1 MAGFALKVRGLT
13 KAFKGQLVLDALDLD
28 ISANSVTTIIGR
40 SGIGKSVLLKCLAN
54 IWPAQSG
61 TMHYGDQSA
70 TIGEKSL
77 RVAFDLNF
85 SYMFQNN
92 ALFDSMTAAENIALP
107 LRESTKLSTAAIR
120 DRVQDLLNTMDLM
133 GCRDKYPAELS
144 GGMQKR
150 VALARALIVEPQ
162 IVFFDEP
169 TTGLDPERKYTVFKM
184 IAECRREFNFAA
196 VLVSHDIP
204 EVFQISDRIAWLDR
218 GKIQC
223 VGDRETIY
231 KHADP
236 VLKKLLTNADIGR
249 QHFIV

>member
-1 MAGFALKVRGLT
+1 MESPILKVRGLT
-13 KAFKGQLVLDALDLD
+13 KIFKQQVILDALDLD
-28 ISANSVTTIIGR
+28 IPANSVTTIIGR

-54 IWPAQSG
+54 IWPVQAG
-61 TMHYGDQSA
+61 TMHYGELEA
-70 TIGEKSL
+70 MIGQKSL
-77 RVAFDLNF
+77 RQAFNLNF

-92 ALFDSMTAAENIALP
+92 ALFDSMSAAENIALP
-107 LRESTKLSTAAIR
+107 LRESTKLSIAEIN
-120 DRVQDLLNTMDLM
+120 DRVQALLDTMDLL
-133 GCRDKYPAELS
+133 GSANKYPAELS

-169 TTGLDPERKYTVFKM
+169 TTGLDPERKYNVFKM
-184 IAECRREFNFAA
+184 IAECRSQFNFAA

-204 EVFQISDRIAWLDR
+204 EVFQISDRIAWIDR

-223 VGDRETIY
+223 VGDREKIY
-231 KHADP
+231 KYSDP

-249 QHFIV
+249 